1 MKKRIFISFAIED
14 KVYRD
19 FLVGQSRKENSP
31 FEFIDMSVKEPW
43 LSDWKARCRTKIKG
57 CDGVIALISKNT
69 ASASGEIFE
78 IECSY
83 EENIPVMLMYINND
97 RSTNLPRIIQGKRIN
112 IWSWSSITSFINKL

>member
-1 MKKRIFISFAIED
+1 MED
-14 KVYRD
+14 KLYRD
-19 FLVGQSRKENSP
+19 LLVGQSRKDNSP

-78 IECSY
+78 IECAY
-83 EENIPVMLMYINND
+83 EERVPVMLMHINND
-97 RSTNLPRIIQGKRIN
+97 RLTNVPRIIQEKRIN

>member
-1 MKKRIFISFAIED
+1 MKKRIFISFAMED
-14 KVYRD
+14 KLYRD
-19 FLVGQSRKENSP
+19 LLVGQSRKDNSP

-78 IECSY
+78 IECAY
-83 EENIPVMLMYINND
+83 EERVPVMLMHINND
-97 RSTNLPRIIQGKRIN
+97 RLTNVPRIIQEKRIN